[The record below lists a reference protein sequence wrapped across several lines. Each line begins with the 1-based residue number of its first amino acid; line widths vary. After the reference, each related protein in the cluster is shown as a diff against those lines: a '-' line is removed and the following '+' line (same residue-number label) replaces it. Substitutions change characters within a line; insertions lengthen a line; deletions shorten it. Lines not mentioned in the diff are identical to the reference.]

1 MGHSQSSMNP
11 SRGDSHG
18 DRHRRHDGGTSG
30 PTSPSEQDTY
40 TSRNGRGSRRNLVA
54 SLVGGGSN
62 HEVLERKETRA
73 EAKAR
78 RLERDR
84 IARIEERKRSIREEH
99 VDGGYLVTMGV
110 YIGPED
116 FNKAIVRQLMIERR
130 VAPFWR
136 GLEDYEKDWT
146 EHQLIA
152 AGRGLPIP
160 AADDVPTE
168 DIAGPHSSDSP
179 HASTQSA
186 SYDSS
191 MGLSPSSTVN
201 ASATTATSLLRPRSK
216 TLGLKS
222 KESSAADTG
231 PREIQLPKDTK
242 VNGQAIEAFLYKD
255 SVECTICFIWYPP
268 YLNKT
273 RCCDQNICSEC
284 FVQIKRPEPHPPEH
298 HDPSQP
304 AATPDPP
311 QNPSESAEWLV
322 SKPAGCPYCTE
333 ADFGITYV
341 PPPFRRGLA
350 YAMPPPEIANFS
362 SAKSSSS
369 INSPAMTGPGL
380 APGEERGR
388 FVPIPPGDF
397 RVTTTDQI
405 RPDWSAKLEAAN
417 LQRAKR
423 FAAASALHAA
433 AFVLPSSS
441 SESRPYSFR
450 FPTRN
455 RNANSAEASGSA
467 TPPNRGTSSRPATG
481 QASHVRREVQETADG
496 RRTKIEE
503 LDDMMMAEA
512 IRLSIV
518 AEEER
523 KNKADKVAAKEAAK
537 QAKKQAK
544 EDKKKEK
551 LERKSVYGASGSSA
565 SSSALNLA
573 SKLTGRRRGN
583 SNASHLATEVTP
595 EEVEEPVQGK
605 GKGVDRSFSGNQ
617 ESVTDNGLPGAQH
630 SDPSTSSSLLE
641 THQSIPSPTAP
652 DKPSHLRQMSTA
664 SSATSSFVESGN
676 GTNAQASSASIEIP
690 GATETSYEGHEE
702 GNAEAES
709 MFNFRS
715 LTARIESEANNEKGH
730 SADHIENAQ
739 EVSSSRHG
747 SRDEDASQAMDESIA
762 TIRAPHAPAPLED
775 AGHANSIPTGL
786 QMPDTNINTNTNTNT
801 NAVTP
806 RLTVTPDT
814 PAVMNSAE
822 EDGKQLGSS
831 FEHKSNA
838 EITQ

>member
-1 MGHSQSSMNP
+1 MH
-11 SRGDSHG
+11 
-18 DRHRRHDGGTSG
+18 
-30 PTSPSEQDTY
+30 
-40 TSRNGRGSRRNLVA
+40 
-54 SLVGGGSN
+54 
-62 HEVLERKETRA
+62 K
-73 EAKAR
+73 
-78 RLERDR
+78 
-84 IARIEERKRSIREEH
+84 
-99 VDGGYLVTMGV
+99 
-110 YIGPED
+110 
-116 FNKAIVRQLMIERR
+116 IERR

-160 AADDVPTE
+160 AADEVPTE
-168 DIAGPHSSDSP
+168 DMTGPHSSDSP
-179 HASTQSA
+179 NVSSSNLQNLTVPIASRAQSA
-186 SYDSS
+186 SYDTSV
-191 MGLSPSSTVN
+191 GLSPSSPAN
-201 ASATTATSLLRPRSK
+201 ASATSTSLLRPRSK

-222 KESSAADTG
+222 REPSAADAG

-304 AATPDPP
+304 AATPDP
-311 QNPSESAEWLV
+311 QNPAESAEWLV

-333 ADFGITYV
+333 AEFGVTYV

-362 SAKSSSS
+362 STQSSSS
-369 INSPAMTGPGL
+369 INSPAITGPEL
-380 APGEERGR
+380 APGGERGR
-388 FVPIPPGDF
+388 FVPIPPGDS

-405 RPDWSAKLEAAN
+405 RPDWSAKLDAAN

-433 AFVLPSSS
+433 AFVLPSSTT
-441 SESRPYSFR
+441 ESRPYSFR

-455 RNANSAEASGSA
+455 RNVNSAEASGSA

-481 QASHVRREVQETADG
+481 QGSHVRREVQETADG

-523 KNKADKVAAKEAAK
+523 KKKADKVAAKEAAK

-605 GKGVDRSFSGNQ
+605 GKGVDRSSSGNQ
-617 ESVTDNGLPGAQH
+617 ENATDNGLPGAQH

-664 SSATSSFVESGN
+664 SSATSSFVESGH
-676 GTNAQASSASIEIP
+676 GSNAQGSSASIEIP
-690 GATETSYEGHEE
+690 GATETSYEGNEE
-702 GNAEAES
+702 GDAGSES

-715 LTARIESEANNEKGH
+715 LTARIESEAINEKGL
-730 SADHIENAQ
+730 SADHVENAQ
-739 EVSSSRHG
+739 EVSSSRRG
-747 SRDEDASQAMDESIA
+747 SREENAPEAMDESIA
-762 TIRAPHAPAPLED
+762 TIRAPDALAPLED
-775 AGHANSIPTGL
+775 VGHAQSIPTGL
-786 QMPDTNINTNTNTNT
+786 QMPDTNTDTNTHTNTNT

-806 RLTVTPDT
+806 QLTVTPDT
-814 PAVMNSAE
+814 PVIMNSAE